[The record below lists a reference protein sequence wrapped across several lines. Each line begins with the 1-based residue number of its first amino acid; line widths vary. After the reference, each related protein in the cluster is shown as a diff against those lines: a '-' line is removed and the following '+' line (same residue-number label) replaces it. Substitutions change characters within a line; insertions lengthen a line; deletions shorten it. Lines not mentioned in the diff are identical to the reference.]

1 MDIWLSQLMSHY
13 GLFGLLT
20 TRGKIFVK
28 QDFWI
33 DITGLFQKQDLSQEI
48 DYIYIA
54 TGYHGDD
61 IIGNTKAQLAW
72 IKLSKDF
79 TKWIQLSI

>member
-1 MDIWLSQLMSHY
+1 MGCLGCSPL
-13 GLFGLLT
+13 GE
-20 TRGKIFVK
+20 KIFVK

-48 DYIYIA
+48 AYIYIA

-61 IIGNTKAQLAW
+61 IIGNTKSWTRMNKTFKRFYQMDPIIHL
-72 IKLSKDF
+72 KL
-79 TKWIQLSI
+79 L